1 VLDPN
6 EDLIAVAACRQ
17 AAALPKHRVV
27 SQPAVLEGNK
37 VLAPPSVRRI
47 SCRPRMDDPEK
58 PNPAF
63 SLRDIRALRLL
74 AISLGVVVALGC
86 FVVRDDVGAL
96 LMIGLATVIMIAAPL
111 AIYAL
116 RRYRTKK

>member
-1 VLDPN
+1 MLGK
-6 EDLIAVAACRQ
+6 R
-17 AAALPKHRVV
+17 LPIRRVGV
-27 SQPAVLEGNK
+27 
-37 VLAPPSVRRI
+37 
-47 SCRPRMDDPEK
+47 CRPMSDSEK

-74 AISLGVVVALGC
+74 AISLGVVAAVGC

-96 LMIGLATVIMIAAPL
+96 LMIGLAAIIMIAAPL

-116 RRYRTKK
+116 RRYRGKK